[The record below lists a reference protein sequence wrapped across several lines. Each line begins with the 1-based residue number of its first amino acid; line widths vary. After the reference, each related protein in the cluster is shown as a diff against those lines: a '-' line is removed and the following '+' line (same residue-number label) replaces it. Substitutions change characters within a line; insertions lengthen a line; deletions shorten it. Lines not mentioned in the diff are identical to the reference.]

1 MEPAKSVLGVK
12 AKVRQR
18 IREEG
23 VPYTIVCGALAAN
36 WYFLPRIGQAEAS
49 GPPTDKVYILGDGNT
64 KGNKHIAPIQFC
76 FQIQVL
82 ILILRII
89 MFWIPLISCVG
100 WRRGCCKIHDQSC

>member
-18 IREEG
+18 IRDEG

-64 KGNKHIAPIQFC
+64 KGITTYYAYSISLSNSSINFNLENH
-76 FQIQVL
+76 QVL
-82 ILILRII
+82 D
-89 MFWIPLISCVG
+89 PLV
-100 WRRGCCKIHDQSC
+100 

>member
-12 AKVRQR
+12 AKVRER

-64 KGNKHIAPIQFC
+64 KGNN
-76 FQIQVL
+76 
-82 ILILRII
+82 ILHP
-89 MFWIPLISCVG
+89 FNFAF
-100 WRRGCCKIHDQSC
+100 KFKF